1 MSKRILITGG
11 SGFIGSQLVA
21 GWLADGHEVVVL
33 TRQPQRLQ
41 QRLPGVQT
49 IAALDEAAGYFQWL
63 INLAGEGIAD
73 QRWSPARK
81 AVLRDSRIAL
91 TEALVAWA
99 VRTRQSFEVVLSGS
113 AIGYYGSARGVAGQA
128 RLTEDS
134 PAGQDFAATLCRDW
148 EQSVSS
154 LQDMTERLVLLRT
167 GVVLGNGGGML
178 GRLWLPFKMGMGG
191 RIGDGSQYLSWIH
204 ISDYCRAVNA
214 LLDNSLAL
222 SGAINMTSPEAVT
235 NAEFTRQLARALSRP
250 ALLPMPELVTRLL
263 FGEMSVL
270 LLEGQRVQP
279 AQLQNA
285 GFGWHYPS
293 LQSALAE
300 IVAVGMAG
308 KKI

>member
-41 QRLPGVQT
+41 QRLPGVQA
-49 IAALDEAAGYFQWL
+49 IATLDEAVGYFQWL
-63 INLAGEGIAD
+63 VNLAGEGIAD

-81 AVLRDSRIAL
+81 AALRDSRIAL
-91 TEALVAWA
+91 TEALVSWA
-99 VRTRQSFEVVLSGS
+99 VRTQQSFEVVLSGS
-113 AIGYYGSARGVAGQA
+113 AIGYYGSARGVAGQT

-134 PAGQDFAATLCRDW
+134 AAGQDFAATLCCDW
-148 EQSVSS
+148 EQSARS
-154 LQDMTERLVLLRT
+154 LEDRTERLVLLRT

-214 LLDNSLAL
+214 LLDNTLAL

-250 ALLPMPELVTRLL
+250 ALLPMPELLTRLL

-279 AQLQNA
+279 ARLRNA
-285 GFGWHYPS
+285 GFAWHYPS

-300 IVAVGMAG
+300 IVAVGTVG
-308 KKI
+308 KKV